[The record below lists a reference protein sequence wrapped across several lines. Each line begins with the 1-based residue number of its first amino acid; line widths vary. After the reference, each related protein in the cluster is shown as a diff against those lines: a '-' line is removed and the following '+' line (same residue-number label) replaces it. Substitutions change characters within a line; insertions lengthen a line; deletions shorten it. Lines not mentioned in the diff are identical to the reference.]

1 MCSDRIG
8 LETGWIDQES
18 SRTPDYRGQYV
29 KGREDSVGK
38 YTHWITH
45 KGKRMLLV
53 NGPGLSEAQYL
64 EAMEEMK
71 QDILKEKAGALV
83 LVNVSGIE
91 MTKAVINKSKEV
103 VNATKE
109 AGIPDRPNVVVGL
122 NKLQKAVAQ
131 LFGRGVHFVDTVEQ
145 GKEWLAKED
154 DKGR

>member
-1 MCSDRIG
+1 M
-8 LETGWIDQES
+8 
-18 SRTPDYRGQYV
+18 
-29 KGREDSVGK
+29 GK
-38 YTHWITH
+38 YTQWITH

-53 NGPGLSEAQYL
+53 NGPGLSEAQYV

-71 QDILKEKAGALV
+71 QETLKERVGTLV
-83 LVNVSGIE
+83 LVDVSGIE

-109 AGIPDRPNVVVGL
+109 AGIPDRPNVVIGL
-122 NKLQKAVAQ
+122 TGLQRAVAQ

-154 DKGR
+154 DKRR

>member
-1 MCSDRIG
+1 MDRPG
-8 LETGWIDQES
+8 EQQN
-18 SRTPDYRGQYV
+18 SRLAGQYV

-38 YTHWITH
+38 YTQWITH

>member
-1 MCSDRIG
+1 MDRPG
-8 LETGWIDQES
+8 EQQN
-18 SRTPDYRGQYV
+18 SRLAGQYV
-29 KGREDSVGK
+29 KWREDSVGK
-38 YTHWITH
+38 YTQWITH

>member
-1 MCSDRIG
+1 MDRPG
-8 LETGWIDQES
+8 EQRNL
-18 SRTPDYRGQYV
+18 RLAGQHV

-38 YTHWITH
+38 YTQWIAH

-71 QDILKEKAGALV
+71 LEILKERVGTLV

>member
-1 MCSDRIG
+1 M
-8 LETGWIDQES
+8 
-18 SRTPDYRGQYV
+18 
-29 KGREDSVGK
+29 GK
-38 YTHWITH
+38 YTQWITH

-53 NGPGLSEAQYL
+53 NGPGLSEAQYI

-71 QDILKEKAGALV
+71 QEILKDRVGTLV

-109 AGIPDRPNVVVGL
+109 AGIPDKANVVVGL
-122 NKLQKAVAQ
+122 TGLQRAVAQ

-145 GKEWLAKED
+145 GKEWLVKED
-154 DKGR
+154 DKRR

>member
-1 MCSDRIG
+1 MDRPG
-8 LETGWIDQES
+8 EQKN
-18 SRTPDYRGQYV
+18 SRLAGQYV

-38 YTHWITH
+38 YTQWITH

>member
-1 MCSDRIG
+1 M
-8 LETGWIDQES
+8 
-18 SRTPDYRGQYV
+18 
-29 KGREDSVGK
+29 GK
-38 YTHWITH
+38 YTQWITH

-53 NGPGLSEAQYL
+53 NGPGLSQAQYL

-71 QDILKEKAGALV
+71 QEILKEKDGALV

-109 AGIPDRPNVVVGL
+109 AGIPNRANLVVGL
-122 NKLQKAVAQ
+122 TGLQKAVAQ

-145 GKEWLAKED
+145 AKELLVKED
-154 DKGR
+154 DKAHKS

>member
-1 MCSDRIG
+1 MDRPG
-8 LETGWIDQES
+8 EQRNL
-18 SRTPDYRGQYV
+18 RLAGQYV

-38 YTHWITH
+38 YTQWITH

-71 QDILKEKAGALV
+71 LEILKERVGTLV
-83 LVNVSGIE
+83 LVDVSGIE

-122 NKLQKAVAQ
+122 TGLQRAVAQ

-154 DKGR
+154 DKRR